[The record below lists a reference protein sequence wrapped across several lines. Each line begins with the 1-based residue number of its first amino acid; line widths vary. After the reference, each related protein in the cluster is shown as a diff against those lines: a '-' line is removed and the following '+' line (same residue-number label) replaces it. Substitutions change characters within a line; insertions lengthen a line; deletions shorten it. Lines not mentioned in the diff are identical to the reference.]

1 MATTKNPI
9 VGIGPQTKRETKK
22 TARVAKKVAPKVPMT
37 VAGTAAAKAAK
48 KKKRIGNIASIGSA
62 IAGTIGMIAA
72 DARLARGKNRYY
84 SENPQHNTPDPTM
97 RQKWDMGKNKKS
109 TKKSTK
115 K

>member
-1 MATTKNPI
+1 MSPKKPV

-37 VAGTAAAKAAK
+37 VAGTATAKAAK
-48 KKKRIGNIASIGSA
+48 KKDRIKSAAAIGSA

-84 SENPQHNTPDPTM
+84 SENPQHNTPNPTTK
-97 RQKWDMGKNKKS
+97 QKWDMGRNKKS
-109 TKKSTK
+109 TKK
-115 K
+115 

>member
-48 KKKRIGNIASIGSA
+48 KKKRIENIAVIGST

-72 DARLARGKNRYY
+72 DARLRRGGLRIQDRDKNLGGYNKL
-84 SENPQHNTPDPTM
+84 EPT
-97 RQKWDMGKNKKS
+97 RREKWDMGKNKKS
-109 TKKSTK
+109 TKK
-115 K
+115 